1 MLYQAGCLLSHADT
15 AVQFSLHAAGTLN
28 KGDVLAQ
35 LAVTLSSQHGKGLLL
50 FVMES
55 AQRISLDSR
64 PEVRTS
70 GIKLLFDIMT
80 RHGVVLLGDEGRV
93 WDMAFP
99 LLMEVAKN
107 VLLSDEAHA
116 QSAPGSS
123 VQVWLSHLRR
133 LVRPWLSQE
142 CSHRTVVF

>member
-1 MLYQAGCLLSHADT
+1 MSWLGRFGSFQHDCRLLLIHALLQYASTDFGISERSLCPAGAPHE
-15 AVQFSLHAAGTLN
+15 
-28 KGDVLAQ
+28 GDILAH
-35 LAVTLSSQHGKGLLL
+35 LATSLSSQHGKELLL

-107 VLLSDEAHA
+107 VQLSDEAHA
-116 QSAPGSS
+116 QSAVGASLP
-123 VQVWLSHLRR
+123 VR
-133 LVRPWLSQE
+133 L
-142 CSHRTVVF
+142 